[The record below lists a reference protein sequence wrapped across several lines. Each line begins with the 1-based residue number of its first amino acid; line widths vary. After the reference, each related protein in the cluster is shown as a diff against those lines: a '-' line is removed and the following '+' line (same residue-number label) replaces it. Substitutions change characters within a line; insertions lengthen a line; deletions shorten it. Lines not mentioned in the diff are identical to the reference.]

1 MAVGAKSTGEVRWR
15 TALRHAAALA
25 LLALGFHARAVELGG
40 STALVSDYVFRGV
53 SQTGGRA
60 AVQAGVTAGLKGGF
74 YALVWGSSVEFD
86 DMPQVHTELDYGLG
100 WSGALGEDW
109 TIDVCLTRYT
119 YANARELAYAEWAA
133 TATWRDRAWV
143 SVGYSPDTFN
153 AGERAEYG
161 QVGVRVPIGERWRA
175 EGAVGRYRLDNVLGE
190 AYSHA
195 QIGVVWSDGGNVE
208 LRLTGHHTD
217 DAARRLFPE
226 LAGSRLAAE
235 AVLEF

>member
-1 MAVGAKSTGEVRWR
+1 MPLRPLPETWTGAVRRGTDEWR
-15 TALRHAAALA
+15 
-25 LLALGFHARAVELGG
+25 
-40 STALVSDYVFRGV
+40 
-53 SQTGGRA
+53 
-60 AVQAGVTAGLKGGF
+60 
-74 YALVWGSSVEFD
+74 
-86 DMPQVHTELDYGLG
+86 
-100 WSGALGEDW
+100 
-109 TIDVCLTRYT
+109 C
-119 YANARELAYAEWAA
+119 ANARELAYAEWAA

-161 QVGVRVPIGERWRA
+161 QVGVRVPIGERWRV

-195 QIGVVWSDGGNVE
+195 QIGVVWSDGGNIE